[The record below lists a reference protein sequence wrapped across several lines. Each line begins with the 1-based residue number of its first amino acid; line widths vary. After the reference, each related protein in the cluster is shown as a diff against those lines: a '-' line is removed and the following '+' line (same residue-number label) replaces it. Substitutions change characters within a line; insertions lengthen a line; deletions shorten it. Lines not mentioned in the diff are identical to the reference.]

1 MKLHLPAAL
10 VIAALGVAGCG
21 VAHPIA
27 AAHPGAGSAVST
39 TGPSGPAA
47 TAPRIAPP
55 LPSHAAS
62 LPSAAVPSP
71 RSAASLVSADAPPT
85 TTSVVRPHFGTPQ
98 AAMRYLADAYNR
110 DDVAAL
116 HYVTTPSSFNP
127 LIAMR
132 SEAVDLQL
140 KSCAPT
146 GHGDYNWS
154 SGTGTP
160 SACTTPA
167 TASRTSSP
175 RPRPTLAGTCTSSR
189 TAGDLIR
196 E

>member
-1 MKLHLPAAL
+1 MKLYLPAAL
-10 VIAALGVAGCG
+10 VIAALGVTGCG

-27 AAHPGAGSAVST
+27 AAHP
-39 TGPSGPAA
+39 
-47 TAPRIAPP
+47 AP
-55 LPSHAAS
+55 
-62 LPSAAVPSP
+62 AVPSP

-98 AAMRYLADAYNR
+98 AAMRYLAGAYNR

-116 HYVTTPSSFNP
+116 HYVTTPSSFNA

-146 GHGDYNWS
+146 GHGDYNCVFRHRYPKRMHD
-154 SGTGTP
+154 SGYGE
-160 SACTTPA
+160 SDFIAAPA
-167 TASRTSSP
+167 INP
-175 RPRPTLAGTCTSSR
+175 GWYMYLFEDCG
-189 TAGDLIR
+189 
-196 E
+196 

>member
-10 VIAALGVAGCG
+10 VFAAALGVAGCG

-27 AAHPGAGSAVST
+27 AAHAGAASAAST
-39 TGPSGPAA
+39 ARPSRPAA
-47 TAPRIAPP
+47 TAPRAASR

-62 LPSAAVPSP
+62 LPG
-71 RSAASLVSADAPPT
+71 SAASLASAADAPPT
-85 TTSVVRPHFGTPQ
+85 TTSVARPHFGTPQ
-98 AAMRYLADAYNR
+98 AAMRYLAHAYNR

-116 HYVTTPSSFNP
+116 HYVTTPSSFSA

-146 GHGDYNWS
+146 GHGDYNCVFRHRYPRRMHD
-154 SGTGTP
+154 SGYGE
-160 SACTTPA
+160 SDFIAAPA
-167 TASRTSSP
+167 INP
-175 RPRPTLAGTCTSSR
+175 GWYMYLFEDCG
-189 TAGDLIR
+189 
-196 E
+196 